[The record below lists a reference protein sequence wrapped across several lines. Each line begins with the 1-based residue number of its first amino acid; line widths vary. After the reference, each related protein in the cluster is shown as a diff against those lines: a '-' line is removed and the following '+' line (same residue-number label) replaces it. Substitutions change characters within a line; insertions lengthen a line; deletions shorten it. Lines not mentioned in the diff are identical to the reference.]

1 MRRRE
6 LLISAGTLLS
16 AGAVWAAVRDLPA
29 GAPPP
34 GADAESRDFVE
45 QICDIVI
52 PDSDTPGARRAG
64 VPVFFFLA
72 LAHGLAGT
80 EAADLG
86 RLRDQLG
93 MAAGKQVHELDRQEL
108 QRLIAGIDAGA
119 YQDKT
124 SVWPRLKRVVIMGYY
139 TSQTGASQE
148 LQYSP
153 VPGRFDPDVPVTAAT
168 RASSNDWVGQQ
179 F

>member
-1 MRRRE
+1 MQRRE
-6 LLISAGTLLS
+6 LLISAGSLLS
-16 AGAVWAAVRDLPA
+16 AGAVWAAVRKLPA
-29 GAPPP
+29 GALPP
-34 GADAESRDFVE
+34 GADAESREFVE
-45 QICDIVI
+45 LMCDIVI

-64 VPVFFFLA
+64 VPAFFFVA

-86 RLRDQLG
+86 RLREQVRV
-93 MAAGKQVHELDRQEL
+93 ASGKQALKLDRQEL
-108 QRLIAGIDAGA
+108 QTLIAGIDAGA
-119 YQDKT
+119 YQDKA

-139 TSQTGASQE
+139 TSQIGASQE

-153 VPGRFDPDVPVTAAT
+153 VPGRFDPDVPVTLTT